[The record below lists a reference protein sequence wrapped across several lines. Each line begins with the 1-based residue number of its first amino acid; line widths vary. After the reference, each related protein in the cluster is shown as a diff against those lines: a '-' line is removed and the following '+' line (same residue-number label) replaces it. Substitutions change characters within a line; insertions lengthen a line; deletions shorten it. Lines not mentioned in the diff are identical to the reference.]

1 MKDQKEK
8 VKEPFSPEATPNPPQ
23 IIDPS
28 RGAEQGE
35 TEQPL
40 KTQPKNQQSEQK
52 PDQQSKAQPKKKLP
66 GESETEIDDETTI

>member
-1 MKDQKEK
+1 MKNQKDK

-28 RGAEQGE
+28 RENERGE
-35 TEQPL
+35 GKQPI
-40 KTQPKNQQSEQK
+40 KTDPKNQQEEKKDRSQE
-52 PDQQSKAQPKKKLP
+52 SPKKKLL